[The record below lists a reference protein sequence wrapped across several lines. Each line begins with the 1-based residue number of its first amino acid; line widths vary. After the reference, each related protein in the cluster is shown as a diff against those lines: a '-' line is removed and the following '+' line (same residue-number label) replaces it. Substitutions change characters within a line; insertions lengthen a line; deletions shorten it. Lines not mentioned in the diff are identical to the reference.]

1 MYMTEPQVKDL
12 LLKAINEYDRQA
24 MKKDRRLIPV
34 DVYTFLREAFE
45 DAFREINAKQLEEML
60 NKELTDA

>member
-24 MKKDRRLIPV
+24 LKKDRRLIPM
-34 DVYTFLREAFE
+34 DAYTFIREAYE
-45 DAFREINAKQLEEML
+45 DAFREINAQQL

>member
-12 LLKAINEYDRQA
+12 LLKAINEYDKQA
-24 MKKDRRLIPV
+24 MKKDRRLIPM
-34 DVYTFLREAFE
+34 DAYTFIREAYE
-45 DAFREINAKQLEEML
+45 DAFREINAQQL

>member
-24 MKKDRRLIPV
+24 MKKDRRLIPM
-34 DVYTFLREAFE
+34 DAYTFIREAYE
-45 DAFREINAKQLEEML
+45 DAFREINAQQL

>member
-24 MKKDRRLIPV
+24 MKKDRRLIPM
-34 DVYTFLREAFE
+34 DAYTFIREAYE
-45 DAFREINAKQLEEML
+45 DAFREINAQQLT
-60 NKELTDA
+60 KGLTDA

>member
-24 MKKDRRLIPV
+24 MKKDRRLIPMGA
-34 DVYTFLREAFE
+34 YTFIREAYE
-45 DAFREINAKQLEEML
+45 DAFREINAQQL

>member
-12 LLKAINEYDRQA
+12 LLKAVNEYDRQA
-24 MKKDRRLIPV
+24 LKKDRRLIPM
-34 DVYTFLREAFE
+34 DAYTFIREAYE
-45 DAFREINAKQLEEML
+45 DAFREINAQQL

>member
-12 LLKAINEYDRQA
+12 LLKAMNEYDKQA
-24 MKKDRRLIPV
+24 MKKDRRLIPM
-34 DVYTFLREAFE
+34 DAYTFIREAYE
-45 DAFREINAKQLEEML
+45 DAFREINAQQL